1 MVTDGSLC
9 PAPGPEELHS
19 LLKALVLFQ
28 YDRLAQKLQLAYEEA
43 LLMME
48 AAIPE
53 VWSDGGLPSQTPVRG
68 LLWERWSV
76 SL

>member
-1 MVTDGSLC
+1 MIVLLSR
-9 PAPGPEELHS
+9 PPSPEEVHN

-28 YDRLAQKLQLAYEEA
+28 YDRQAQKLQLAYEEA

-53 VWSDGGLPSQTPVRG
+53 VWQEGALQSHTPVRRDT
-68 LLWERWSV
+68 L
-76 SL
+76 